1 MLKTLVKK
9 QLMEIFRSYFYNA
22 KTNKKRS
29 TAGIIAY
36 ILLFAALM
44 IGLGGMFTGLSV
56 SLCVPLTQA
65 GMGWLYF
72 ALMSLLAIFLGAFG
86 SVFNTFS
93 WLYLSRDNDLLLS
106 MPIPV
111 HSIMASRLLTVF
123 LMGLMYSGVVSI
135 PAAIVYLATA
145 GFSVNGFLG
154 AVLFVALIAVF
165 VLVLSCLLGYGV
177 ARLSLKLKNKSF
189 MTVIFALFFIAIY
202 YFAYFKAGS
211 FIGEIVANIAL
222 YGEDLHAAAPLVFG
236 IGRAFEGDL
245 LSLLLVTLAV
255 AALFALTW
263 YILSRSFLKIATAT
277 GKTDRKVYRETRAK
291 RKSAFSAMLGKEFG
305 RFTGSA
311 NYMLNCGLGT
321 LLLPIS
327 GVLLLLRGGVI
338 AGTLESVFETDGAMP
353 VLLTAAVCLVCSMN
367 DMAVPSVSLEGK
379 TLWISRSLPVDAW
392 TALRAK
398 CGVQLLLTAPGA
410 VFAAVCS
417 AIALRAGFAA
427 GLLMA
432 LCCAVF
438 VFFSTY
444 FSLYIG
450 LHNVNLVW
458 TNEINV
464 IKQGSQIILA
474 LLAGWAA
481 PVILVLP
488 YMLVLRGKIS
498 GEAYIALLTL
508 VLALAAAFFRRWLR
522 TKGAERFE
530 NL

>member
-1 MLKTLVKK
+1 MTKILLRK
-9 QLMEIFRSYFYNA
+9 QLAEIFRTYLYDAKKNKARSKGKVITYFV
-22 KTNKKRS
+22 
-29 TAGIIAY
+29 
-36 ILLFAALM
+36 LFALLM
-44 IGLGGMFTGLSV
+44 VGLLGGMFTFVAIMLRS
-56 SLCVPLTQA
+56 TIAA
-65 GMGWLYF
+65 GYGWFYYLIF
-72 ALMSLLAIFLGAFG
+72 ALAAICIGAFG

-93 WLYLSRDNDLLLS
+93 GLYLSRDNDLLLS

-145 GFSVNGFLG
+145 GFSLSALLG

-189 MTVIFALFFIAIY
+189 MTVIFALLFIAIY

-222 YGEDLHAAAPLVFG
+222 YGEDLHASAPVVFG

-245 LSLLLVTLAV
+245 LPLLLVTLAV

-263 YILSRSFLKIATAT
+263 FILSRSFLKIATAT
-277 GKTDRKVYRETRAK
+277 GKTERKVYRETRAK
-291 RKSAFSAMLGKEFG
+291 RKTVFSAMLAKEFS

-321 LLLPIS
+321 LLLFVS
-327 GVLLLLRGGVI
+327 GVLLLVRGGAF
-338 AGTLESVFETDGAMP
+338 AGVLESVFEADDAVP
-353 VLLTAAVCLVCSMN
+353 VLLTTAVCLVCSMN

-398 CGVQLLLTAPGA
+398 CSVQLLLTAPGA
-410 VFAAVCS
+410 LFAAVCA
-417 AIALRAGFAA
+417 AIAMRTALIT

-432 LCCAVF
+432 LCCAAF
-438 VFFSTY
+438 AFFSAY
-444 FSLYIG
+444 FALYIG

-458 TNEINV
+458 TNEISV
-464 IKQGSQIILA
+464 IKQGSQVLIA

-481 PVILVLP
+481 PVILALP
-488 YMLVLRGKIS
+488 YMLVLHGKLS
-498 GEAYIALLTL
+498 GEAYLALLTL
-508 VLALAAAFFRRWLR
+508 VLALAAALFRRWLR
-522 TKGAERFE
+522 TKGAERYE

>member
-1 MLKTLVKK
+1 MTKILLCK
-9 QLMEIFRSYFYNA
+9 QLAEIFRTYLYDA
-22 KTNKKRS
+22 KKNKARS
-29 TAGIIAY
+29 KGTVIAY
-36 ILLFAALM
+36 FVLFALLM
-44 IGLGGMFTGLSV
+44 VGLLGGMFTFLAFTLRSTIV
-56 SLCVPLTQA
+56 S
-65 GMGWLYF
+65 GYGWFYYLIF
-72 ALMSLLAIFLGAFG
+72 ALAAVCIGAFG

-93 WLYLSRDNDLLLS
+93 GLYLSRDNDLLLS

-145 GFSVNGFLG
+145 GFSASALLG
-154 AVLFVALIAVF
+154 AVLFVTLIAVF

-189 MTVIFALFFIAIY
+189 MTVIFALLFIAIY

-305 RFTGSA
+305 RFTRSA

-327 GVLLLLRGGVI
+327 GVLLLFRGGVI

-398 CGVQLLLTAPGA
+398 CGVQLLLTAPSA

-444 FSLYIG
+444 FALYIG

>member
-1 MLKTLVKK
+1 MTKILLRK
-9 QLMEIFRSYFYNA
+9 QLAEIFRTYLYDA
-22 KTNKKRS
+22 KKNKARS
-29 TAGIIAY
+29 KGTVIAY
-36 ILLFAALM
+36 FVLFALLM
-44 IGLGGMFTGLSV
+44 VGLLGGMFTFLAFTLRSTIV
-56 SLCVPLTQA
+56 S
-65 GMGWLYF
+65 GYGWFYYLIF
-72 ALMSLLAIFLGAFG
+72 ALAAVCIGAFG

-93 WLYLSRDNDLLLS
+93 GLYLSRDNDLLLS

-135 PAAIVYLATA
+135 PAAIVYLAAA

-154 AVLFVALIAVF
+154 AVLFVTLIAVF

-189 MTVIFALFFIAIY
+189 MTVIFALLFIAIY

-222 YGEDLHAAAPLVFG
+222 YGEDLHASAPLVFG

-245 LSLLLVTLAV
+245 LPLLLVTLAV

-321 LLLPIS
+321 LLLLIS

-353 VLLTAAVCLVCSMN
+353 VLL
-367 DMAVPSVSLEGK
+367 SLLDERYGRAERVARRQDA
-379 TLWISRSLPVDAW
+379 LDLPVAARRRMDGA
-392 TALRAK
+392 ARQMRRA
-398 CGVQLLLTAPGA
+398 APPH
-410 VFAAVCS
+410 
-417 AIALRAGFAA
+417 RAGR
-427 GLLMA
+427 GLCRRMLGDRSSRRI
-432 LCCAVF
+432 CRRT
-438 VFFSTY
+438 SH
-444 FSLYIG
+444 G
-450 LHNVNLVW
+450 
-458 TNEINV
+458 
-464 IKQGSQIILA
+464 A
-474 LLAGWAA
+474 LL
-481 PVILVLP
+481 
-488 YMLVLRGKIS
+488 RG
-498 GEAYIALLTL
+498 
-508 VLALAAAFFRRWLR
+508 VRFFLDVFRAVHRSAQCESCLD
-522 TKGAERFE
+522 E
-530 NL
+530 

>member
-1 MLKTLVKK
+1 MTKILLRK
-9 QLMEIFRSYFYNA
+9 QLAEIFRTYLYDA
-22 KTNKKRS
+22 KKNKARS
-29 TAGIIAY
+29 KGTVIAY
-36 ILLFAALM
+36 FVLFALLM
-44 IGLGGMFTGLSV
+44 VGLLGGMFTFLAFTLRSTIV
-56 SLCVPLTQA
+56 S
-65 GMGWLYF
+65 GYGWFYYLIF
-72 ALMSLLAIFLGAFG
+72 ALAAVCIGAFG

-93 WLYLSRDNDLLLS
+93 GLYLSRDNDLLLS

-135 PAAIVYLATA
+135 PAAIVYLAAA

-154 AVLFVALIAVF
+154 AVLFVTLIAVF

-189 MTVIFALFFIAIY
+189 MTVIFALLFIAIY

-222 YGEDLHAAAPLVFG
+222 YGEDLHASAPLVFG

-245 LSLLLVTLAV
+245 LPLLLVTLAV

-321 LLLPIS
+321 LLLLIS

-338 AGTLESVFETDGAMP
+338 AGTL
-353 VLLTAAVCLVCSMN
+353 

-432 LCCAVF
+432 LCCAAF

-444 FSLYIG
+444 FALYIG